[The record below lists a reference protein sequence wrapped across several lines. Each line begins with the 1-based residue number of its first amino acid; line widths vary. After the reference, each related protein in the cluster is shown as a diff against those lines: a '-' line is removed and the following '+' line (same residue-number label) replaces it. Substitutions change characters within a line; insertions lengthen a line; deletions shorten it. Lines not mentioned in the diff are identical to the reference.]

1 MDVDPSAPLTRQA
14 LGELLAQRGVPSE
27 RYSLWGDHGA
37 ERWVI
42 DNRPAG
48 WVVFYAERGAE
59 QESRRFD
66 TEGEACLALLS
77 SVTKQAF

>member
-1 MDVDPSAPLTRQA
+1 MDVQASAPLTREA
-14 LGELLAQRGVPSE
+14 LGELLAQRGVPPE

-48 WVVFYAERGAE
+48 WVVFYAEHGSE
-59 QESRRFD
+59 QESLRFD
-66 TEGEACLALLS
+66 TEDEACHALLS
-77 SVTKQAF
+77 RLTKQAR

>member
-1 MDVDPSAPLTRQA
+1 MNADASAPLTRQA

-27 RYSLWGDHGA
+27 SYSLWGDHGG
-37 ERWVI
+37 EQWVI

-48 WVVFYAERGAE
+48 WVVFYAERGTE

-77 SVTKQAF
+77 RVTKQAS